1 MTIIVSACLLGVPCR
16 YDGKHKKNTRVISY
30 LKGKEVLPICPE
42 VLAGLKMPRQPAKLH
57 GGDGFDVLSRKA
69 RVINGDRKDL
79 TALFIK
85 GASKAVKMAIR
96 VRSSRALLKERSP
109 SCGLRPVTGIFA
121 ALLKREGFTVISE
134 EDI

>member
-1 MTIIVSACLLGVPCR
+1 M
-16 YDGKHKKNTRVISY
+16 SY

-42 VLAGLKMPRQPAKLH
+42 GLAGLRRPRQPAQLY
-57 GGDGFDVLSRKA
+57 GGNGWDVLSGKA

-85 GASKAVKMAIR
+85 GASKAVKMALR

-109 SCGLRPVTGIFA
+109 SCGQRPRIGIFA